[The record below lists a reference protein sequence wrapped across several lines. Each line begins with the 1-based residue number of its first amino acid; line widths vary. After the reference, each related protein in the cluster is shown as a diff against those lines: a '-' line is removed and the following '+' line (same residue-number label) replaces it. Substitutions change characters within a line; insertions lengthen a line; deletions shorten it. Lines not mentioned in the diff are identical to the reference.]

1 MEKTIFRLPKARSAT
16 NMRSA
21 THDNRV
27 NNLILLVCD
36 IGRKATSM
44 LLRKTPERNSLVY
57 FKLRN
62 IKIE

>member
-1 MEKTIFRLPKARSAT
+1 
-16 NMRSA
+16 MRSA

-44 LLRKTPERNSLVY
+44 LLRKIPERNSLVY